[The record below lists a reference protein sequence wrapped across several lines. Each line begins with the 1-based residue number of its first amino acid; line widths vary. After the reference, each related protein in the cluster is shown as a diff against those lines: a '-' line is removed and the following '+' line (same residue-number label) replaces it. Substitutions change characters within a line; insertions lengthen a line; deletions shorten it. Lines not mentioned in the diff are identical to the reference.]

1 MTKFKLSKEILENI
15 ATTKNEL
22 NRFYRLTP
30 RFKARAL
37 IEYAHVA
44 KSELPELLD
53 GIRDTARK
61 DGYNHGLINIIIPGL
76 AYRLG
81 ETQLNADEMNSIGDF
96 PFEPQKIRNM
106 VSMYM
111 KNADMYNKMNL
122 GNAPVTEFLGH
133 DFINGNVITMA
144 MDEIAPPTSE
154 SDDWVA
160 RHMREISHGRFG
172 DERYDAWC
180 PEFQEYERNNM
191 PELW

>member
-1 MTKFKLSKEILENI
+1 MEFKLNKKILENI
-15 ATTKNEL
+15 AETKNEL

-37 IEYAHVA
+37 REYAHLA

-53 GIRDTARK
+53 GIRDIVKK
-61 DGYNHGLINIIIPGL
+61 DGYNHGLINIVIPGL
-76 AYRLG
+76 ACRLG

-96 PFEPQKIRNM
+96 PFEPQKIRNL

-111 KNADMYNKMNL
+111 KNADMYSKTNL
-122 GNAPVTEFLGH
+122 DNAPVTEFLGH
-133 DFINGNVITMA
+133 EFVNGNVITMA
-144 MDEIAPPTSE
+144 MDEVAPPTSE

-160 RHMREISHGRFG
+160 RHMREISQARFG
-172 DERYDAWC
+172 DERYDAWS
-180 PEFQEYERNNM
+180 PEFQDYERDNI